1 MQGIIRDLHLFN
13 IRIKIIDNAFPDNQF
28 KADFHKMFQLDRNR
42 CGADLILYIKND
54 YHRVPFTKK
63 KMGNIRVSINIL
75 FKMKLKL
82 CSN

>member
-42 CGADLILYIKND
+42 CGGGPHSL
-54 YHRVPFTKK
+54 HQ
-63 KMGNIRVSINIL
+63 
-75 FKMKLKL
+75 LKIFD
-82 CSN
+82 